1 MYGFLGAGKTTLLRS
16 VVPRLTTIEPTVLL
30 VNEFGIEGTDQ
41 VVFASDNLVVRELIG
56 GCVCCEVRGEL
67 LVALDQIH
75 KTVDPARLIIEPTGL
90 ASPDTLANVF
100 ASPVVQSIVTVDSV
114 LTVLDAS
121 NFALVRDSMGEF
133 YPGQVIDA
141 DLVLIN
147 KQDVATEAQ
156 RREAREWVRSLNS
169 LATVVETV
177 YCNMNPD
184 VVVAAIRQGS
194 PRMVHEAPRQGIDA
208 HDGLD
213 ALGLQRVVVGTDG
226 LDTGEAERF
235 VQELAKGTYGEVI
248 RAKGFA
254 PAGNGS
260 HLIDVVLGDWEIRP
274 FGPAPARIDVIG
286 RNLAS
291 HEMEYVLT
299 NGITEFTRTT

>member
-1 MYGFLGAGKTTLLRS
+1 M
-16 VVPRLTTIEPTVLL
+16 
-30 VNEFGIEGTDQ
+30 
-41 VVFASDNLVVRELIG
+41 
-56 GCVCCEVRGEL
+56 
-67 LVALDQIH
+67 
-75 KTVDPARLIIEPTGL
+75 
-90 ASPDTLANVF
+90 
-100 ASPVVQSIVTVDSV
+100 
-114 LTVLDAS
+114 
-121 NFALVRDSMGEF
+121 
-133 YPGQVIDA
+133 
-141 DLVLIN
+141 LIN

-184 VVVAAIRQGS
+184 VVVAAIRQGT
-194 PRMVHEAPRQGIDA
+194 PRMMYEAPRQGIDA

-226 LDTGEAERF
+226 LDTEVAERF

-248 RAKGFA
+248 RAKGFV
-254 PAGNGS
+254 PAGSGS

-286 RNLAS
+286 KNLAS
-291 HEMEYVLT
+291 HEMEHVLT